1 MVVTFGVI
9 GAFYGVESESSWIRE
24 AVGALLYGFIGVV
37 AAVPI
42 AFAINITRD
51 WR

>member
-1 MVVTFGVI
+1 MVAMFRAI
-9 GAFYGVESESSWIRE
+9 GAFYGVESGSSLIRE